1 MSDMSF
7 KQAKELIER
16 IELAEL
22 TLAQTLK
29 QVETSSKRFDDSIS
43 RQEKILY
50 YMPKTE
56 DKLNTMKIIVAL
68 NIGFII
74 GILVSKYLL

>member
-29 QVETSSKRFDDSIS
+29 QVDTSSKRFDDSIS

-56 DKLNTMKIIVAL
+56 DKLNTMKIVVAL
-68 NIGFII
+68 NIGFVI
-74 GILVSKYLL
+74 GVLVSKYIL

>member
-1 MSDMSF
+1 MSF

-29 QVETSSKRFDDSIS
+29 QVDTSSKRFDDSIS

-56 DKLNTMKIIVAL
+56 DKLNTMKIVVAL
-68 NIGFII
+68 NIGFVI
-74 GILVSKYLL
+74 GVLVSKYIL

>member
-1 MSDMSF
+1 MSF

-29 QVETSSKRFDDSIS
+29 QVDTSSKRFDDSIS

-56 DKLNTMKIIVAL
+56 DKLNTMKIVVAL
-68 NIGFII
+68 NIGFIV
-74 GILVSKYLL
+74 GILVSKYIL

>member
-7 KQAKELIER
+7 KQARELTER

-29 QVETSSKRFDDSIS
+29 KIELASTNFDATLSK
-43 RQEKILY
+43 QQNILHY
-50 YMPKTE
+50 IPIY
-56 DKLNTMKIIVAL
+56 DKRLTMMKIVVSL
-68 NIGFII
+68 NIGFIMGLI
-74 GILVSKYLL
+74 VSKYLF